1 VTEARYEE
9 ISTRNGFTKLGI
21 EKVGMLMT
29 RGVLLD
35 MAALKGVD
43 TLPDD
48 YEITVKDPG
57 RHRLDRGP
65 SRGPVTRRR

>member
-1 VTEARYEE
+1 VPRRVV
-9 ISTRNGFTKLGI
+9 ISTHTGFTKRGI

-35 MAALKGVD
+35 AAALKGVE

-48 YEITVKDPG
+48 YEIQGGTGSTVA
-57 RHRLDRGP
+57 
-65 SRGPVTRRR
+65 PVAVR